1 VAGDAS
7 VTAKQLLADLRA
19 RGEPVALGEVAARLL
34 AAAAPL
40 EPRLARPIVAAALGR
55 PGATLPDPLP
65 PEALEPLPP
74 GGADPT
80 PLERAAFAVV
90 DLETT
95 GLSTEH
101 AAIIEIGAVRIE
113 GLRVRDCFET
123 LVDPRRPLSPAI
135 TRLTGIDDAMLAG
148 APTGGDALRS
158 FRTWLDRTPGAV
170 FVAHNARFDAGFVR
184 RGFSACAL
192 PPLDEPTLCTRLLA
206 RRLAPELRRFG
217 LDRVAEGFG
226 LRFRA
231 RHRALGDAE
240 VTAEALL
247 QLLER
252 AREGELRTLGDLVRL
267 QAAPP
272 PKLPR
277 HRAQAAVASRRS
289 GNA

>member
-1 VAGDAS
+1 
-7 VTAKQLLADLRA
+7 VTPQQVLADLRA
-19 RGEPVALGEVAARLL
+19 RGEPVALGEVAARLT

-40 EPRLARPIVAAALGR
+40 EPGLAMPIVAAALGR
-55 PGATLPDPLP
+55 PGAALPDPLP
-65 PEALEPLPP
+65 AEALEPLPP
-74 GGADPT
+74 GGADPRL
-80 PLERAAFAVV
+80 LERATFAVV

-95 GLSTEH
+95 GLSSER

-113 GLRVRDCFET
+113 GLRVRDQFES
-123 LVDPRRPLSPAI
+123 LIDPRRPLPAAI
-135 TRLTGIDDAMLAG
+135 TRLTGIDDAMLSG
-148 APTGGDALRS
+148 APTGGDALRR
-158 FRTWLDRTPGAV
+158 FRAWLDRTPGAV
-170 FVAHNARFDAGFVR
+170 FVAHNARFDAGFLR
-184 RGFSACAL
+184 RGLRACAL
-192 PPLDEPTLCTRLLA
+192 PPLDGPTLCTRLLA

-247 QLLER
+247 HLLER
-252 AREGELRTLGDLVRL
+252 AREASLRTLGDLVRL

-277 HRAQAAVASRRS
+277 RAQAAAASRRS